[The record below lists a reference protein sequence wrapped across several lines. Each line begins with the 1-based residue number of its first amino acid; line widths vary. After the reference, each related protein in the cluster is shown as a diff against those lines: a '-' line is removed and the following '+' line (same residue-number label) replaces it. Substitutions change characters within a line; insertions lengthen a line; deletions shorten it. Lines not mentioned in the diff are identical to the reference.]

1 MGSGDTGRPGLLPL
15 VAGPCP
21 VDDAWRQEQFRS
33 FRSARL
39 LRAHPGPVI
48 DTRVILLSCFR
59 VPAHAH
65 AQDESTMSGKPP
77 PDPARPADY
86 AFERLDV
93 SGILRDRVTALV
105 AVELRVAGPVPL
117 AVVPHESMV
126 LRVQLGRGEDPLAT
140 KGPSGLHAVLTGIR
154 EVTEFFHGA
163 GDCVTLFA
171 LLTPLGAIELLDSRV
186 LEGAPRI
193 KAPIADLLDRRL
205 ALALESEVARG
216 TTLAQRLERLAG
228 WLEARATGSRRQA
241 PAAVRTARAA
251 TRICRDPR
259 IDVETV
265 AREQV
270 VSRRQLERDFQ
281 RWIGTSPRH
290 LTQVARLQQVARRSR
305 REPSLAAI
313 AADTGFAD
321 QAHMSRVVR
330 GLTGMTPSVF
340 LRSRPSALATAFRI
354 ATDGATVYL

>member
-1 MGSGDTGRPGLLPL
+1 MRAGR
-15 VAGPCP
+15 AI
-21 VDDAWRQEQFRS
+21 
-33 FRSARL
+33 SA
-39 LRAHPGPVI
+39 
-48 DTRVILLSCFR
+48 
-59 VPAHAH
+59 
-65 AQDESTMSGKPP
+65 
-77 PDPARPADY
+77 
-86 AFERLDV
+86 
-93 SGILRDRVTALV
+93 TA
-105 AVELRVAGPVPL
+105 
-117 AVVPHESMV
+117 
-126 LRVQLGRGEDPLAT
+126 
-140 KGPSGLHAVLTGIR
+140 
-154 EVTEFFHGA
+154 
-163 GDCVTLFA
+163 
-171 LLTPLGAIELLDSRV
+171 
-186 LEGAPRI
+186 
-193 KAPIADLLDRRL
+193 
-205 ALALESEVARG
+205 
-216 TTLAQRLERLAG
+216 
-228 WLEARATGSRRQA
+228 
-241 PAAVRTARAA
+241 ARAA

-340 LRSRPSALATAFRI
+340 LRSEPTALATAFRI